1 MFFYLL
7 ANAIENDFSSIF
19 DKIIP
24 EVVKSA
30 TLKTPERP
38 KKNKDFSLDSD
49 SEDEGVF
56 LNEVQVS

>member
-7 ANAIENDFSSIF
+7 ANAIENDFSIIF

-30 TLKTPERP
+30 TLKTP
-38 KKNKDFSLDSD
+38 
-49 SEDEGVF
+49 
-56 LNEVQVS
+56 